1 MLFSMIKRLFFFS
14 QSGEIHE
21 ADKEL
26 TPSFFAKLFFV
37 KFGLLL
43 FYFLLVALVFGFEI
57 FEGIEN
63 KSSKS
68 ILFTFL
74 NFIILVPVLEELI
87 FRNHLNMKP
96 KNLILAALITVF
108 LFWGDGIIFVMLGY
122 FILVWLLRNRYN
134 PKIKLFL
141 IYLSSLLFAYA
152 HYYQFL
158 DWRDMGTIMKVI
170 FRSFPHFLSG
180 IILSYLYFRN
190 GILICMFFH
199 GLWNLLPF
207 FSEWVGR
214 VF

>member
-1 MLFSMIKRLFFFS
+1 MIKRLLYFS
-14 QSGEIHE
+14 QTGEIQE
-21 ADKEL
+21 AEKEL
-26 TPSFFAKLFFV
+26 TPAFFAKLLFV
-37 KFGLLL
+37 KFG
-43 FYFLLVALVFGFEI
+43 FLSVYILVVALVFGFEI
-57 FEGIEN
+57 FQAFES

-68 ILFTFL
+68 IPVTFL
-74 NFIILVPVLEELI
+74 NLIILAPVLEESI

-96 KNLILAALITVF
+96 KNLILAALIAVI
-108 LFWGDGIIFVMLGY
+108 LFWDEGFIFIMLGY
-122 FILVWLLRNRYN
+122 FTLVWLLRNRIN
-134 PKIKLFL
+134 PKIKLLL
-141 IYLSSLLFAYA
+141 IYFSSLLFAYA

-158 DWRDMGTIMKVI
+158 DWNDMGTIMKVI